1 MSKVRVAIE
10 TRTLD
15 VTGAGNANTTW
26 TSRSSAR
33 LSLELEGTR
42 VESEASPLEGYAPD
56 TFAEALTTL
65 ERATP
70 ASALDAATDL
80 AALEALSNIASPS
93 ARFALECA
101 VLDMRA
107 RRRGSSLVAA
117 LGDVHGALL
126 GPGNEPAKGA
136 PARPLRSV
144 ALLAPERDLD
154 EQLDEARALGAVG
167 AKIKIGR
174 DLSRD
179 LDFARAVRAAL
190 RPGEALR
197 IDANGTLPSDAALDP
212 FVELDPEFVEEPVHP
227 IGPSRRLAL
236 PIALD
241 ETLFRDPETARTW
254 LGTARALVLKPMT
267 LGLLTTLGWAALGQ
281 RHGTWIVVSHCFDG
295 ALAARAYSAL
305 AQIIGTSGIAMG
317 LGAHPG
323 LRLWGPTPR
332 D

>member
-1 MSKVRVAIE
+1 VSKVRVAVE
-10 TRTLD
+10 TRTLA

-80 AALEALSNIASPS
+80 AALEALSGIASPS

-107 RRRGSSLVAA
+107 QRRGSSLVAA
-117 LGDVHGALL
+117 LGDVHAALL
-126 GPGNEPAKGA
+126 GPGNEPAKA

-154 EQLDEARALGAVG
+154 EQLEEARELGAGG

-197 IDANGTLPSDAALDP
+197 IDANGTLPSDADLDP

-241 ETLFRDPETARTW
+241 ETLFRDPETARSW

-267 LGLLTTLGWAALGQ
+267 LGLLTTLQWAALGQ

-305 AQIIGTSGIAMG
+305 AQTIGTPGIAMG

-323 LRLWGPTPR
+323 LRLWEPDPA
-332 D
+332 